1 MPVTSIGDLAQNFK
15 QRSIGNRLHREL
27 STLNLELTT
36 GLKQDVSK
44 AVAGKTKP
52 VAAIER
58 ALTLIDAQSLA
69 VKEANIFADA
79 TGTALAAT
87 KSRIEGIEL
96 GGMAIT
102 NGMPKLQID
111 AMAQSARIAFTG
123 MISDLGTQAAGRAL
137 FGGATG
143 TSQTLRSAEDILAD
157 LAASLAGATSAADIE
172 AGVNE
177 YFGINIDP
185 SEEYAFRTN
194 DYLGEAVDL
203 APFDLGD
210 GSTADIGIRADDT
223 EIRTALAEVARVAVL
238 SEDLGVSQQARA
250 ETLAEGSLGLL
261 QARNEIIAL
270 EARLGTG
277 AASIEDAMVR
287 IGIER
292 DGLQTARL
300 GLLAA
305 DPYET
310 ATRLQQTEFQIS
322 SIYTLTARLSG
333 LNLVSY
339 LR

>member
-1 MPVTSIGDLAQNFK
+1 MPLTTIGDLAQNFK
-15 QRSIGNRLHREL
+15 QRSIGTRLHRDL

-44 AVAGKTKP
+44 AVAGKTAP

-58 ALTLIDAQSLA
+58 ALTLTDAKNLA

-87 KSRIEGIEL
+87 LSRIEGIGL

-102 NGMPKLQID
+102 SGMLKLQID
-111 AMAQSARIAFTG
+111 ALAESARIAFTG
-123 MISDLGTQAAGRAL
+123 IISDLGTQVAGRAL

-143 TSQTLRSAEDILAD
+143 NSQTIRSPDEILSA
-157 LAASLAGATSAADIE
+157 LATSLAGANSAADIE
-172 AGVNE
+172 AGVNA
-177 YFGINIDP
+177 YFAEGGP
-185 SEEYAFRTN
+185 FQTN
-194 DYLGEAVDL
+194 DYLGEAIDL

-210 GSTADIGIRADDT
+210 GSTAEIGVRADHPG
-223 EIRTALAEVARVAVL
+223 IRTALAEVARVAVL
-238 SEDLGVSQQARA
+238 TEELGVSHQARA

-261 QARNEIIAL
+261 QARNEIITL

-277 AASIEDAMVR
+277 AASVEDAMVR
-287 IGIER
+287 IGVER
-292 DGLQTARL
+292 DGLQAARL